1 MSNRSQVYNDAMS
14 GENYLNALTIG
25 RIARKKLTANQEG
38 TIFGATSRGA
48 FLHLP
53 TGWIIFLSKEHFTG
67 PMTITFRNRADVLDN
82 LKPGQKAIILDN
94 EIHIPQENIHVLLHQ
109 ANQKEPE
116 QPLLDNIEYQHQQER
131 FECLA
136 RGILSNKGDAGF
148 IPLLAY
154 WFHVPINQTLGEDL
168 QRIYDCLCAVYKSDN
183 TTINIKTLI
192 KSLIFLLGMGRGL
205 TPSGDDLISGY
216 LLTLNRWQVS
226 FPQTKRILPGLNKQ
240 IISQAYLK
248 TTTLSANLIECA
260 TLGLADARLIDAI
273 DYIFTGDPPLV
284 KTLPGLL
291 EWGSSSGGD
300 ALVGIGFALTHWN
313 TTLPR

>member
-1 MSNRSQVYNDAMS
+1 MSNRSQVDNNAMS

-25 RIARKKLTANQEG
+25 RIAREKLTVNQEG

-82 LKPGQKAIILDN
+82 LAPGQKAIILDN
-94 EIHIPQENIHVLLHQ
+94 EIYIPQEEIHVLLNQ
-109 ANQKEPE
+109 ANQKEPV
-116 QPLLDNIEYQHQQER
+116 QPLLDNIEHQHQQER

-136 RGILSNKGDAGF
+136 RGMLSSKGDVGF

-154 WFHVPINQTLGEDL
+154 WFHTPIDRTLDENL
-168 QRIYDCLCAVYKSDN
+168 QRIHDCLCAVYESDN
-183 TTINIKTLI
+183 TTINIKTITKNLI
-192 KSLIFLLGMGRGL
+192 SLLGMGRGL

-226 FPQTKRILPGLNKQ
+226 FPQIKRILPGLNKQ

-248 TTTLSANLIECA
+248 TTTISANIIECA
-260 TLGLADARLIDAI
+260 TLGLADVRLIDAI
-273 DYIFTGDPPLV
+273 DYIFTGDPPLA
-284 KTLPGLL
+284 KTLAGLL

-300 ALVGIGFALTHWN
+300 ALIGIGFALAHWN
-313 TTLPR
+313 TSIPR